1 MKNKQYL
8 LSLILVLNCLL
19 SCQKEIENINQS
31 NTNTLSWYIRPDTY
45 QKMDSTTAIPLIVK
59 LFTKDTLHAVSNA
72 DITFELQSDNAEL
85 VSNTVTTDSNGVA
98 SNEIYFLNP
107 SDSVVIEIHSK
118 AAFRTLY
125 KRFVITESKYSSL
138 KRVYQDTLILMKNTD
153 YINNGLGIEI
163 EDHYGKLVK
172 KEKVKYEVIEG
183 DALLNGEKTIFATT
197 TDNGIPQ
204 DLHFTTG
211 SQNSVI
217 RASVD
222 DQLFIDFQLIVV
234 DPIEVQL
241 HFDTQSDRITWNEN
255 TQNLPYSFE
264 LLSNYDSYK
273 NTFADTLKISGE
285 QNSFINSDIIYGKNH
300 TYRVDIIPHH
310 TGLPKIEGVN
320 KTISSSNVININ
332 EGMRSY
338 LIDSE
343 SERIYV
349 TTKNNN
355 SLYIYDFQ
363 RKLIHK
369 QFIGVNLQNMCL
381 FDNKLYIVIS
391 GEEKIGVLDLDS
403 YAMEYIDFGRHLS
416 THRLFDVQVKSEG
429 ELYFSAYSTESYRDP
444 FIGHLNLKTGIVKKF
459 PASYNNET
467 PYIKEDKDGKL
478 YYNQWNNELVI
489 LDKKTD
495 QIIETNLKMNV
506 HYMDFSSSGKYIG
519 YSRHIYN
526 SNDFSIFHNL
536 GYYSWQFCF
545 SPDEKY
551 FYRYND
557 SKYIIQKHPMNAL
570 GDASEVVDIQIS
582 YMKLHHMQTNQSN
595 DIMILVSE
603 DKFDFIYGFDKM

>member
-8 LSLILVLNCLL
+8 LSLLLALNCLF

-45 QKMDSTTAIPLIVK
+45 QKVDSTTAIPLIVK

-107 SDSVVIEIHSK
+107 SDSVTIEIHSK
-118 AAFRTLY
+118 AAFRTLF
-125 KRFVITESKYSSL
+125 KRFVITESRYSSL
-138 KRVYQDTLILMKNTD
+138 KSVYQDTLILMKNTD
-153 YINNGLGIEI
+153 YVNNGLGIEI

-222 DQLFIDFQLIVV
+222 DQLFIDFQLIIV
-234 DPIEVQL
+234 DPIDAQVQ
-241 HFDTQSDRITWNEN
+241 FDTQYDHITWSEN

-285 QNSFINSDIIYGKNH
+285 QNSFTNTDIIYGKNH
-300 TYRVDIIPHH
+300 TYRVDIVPHN
-310 TGLPKIEGVN
+310 TGLPKIEGIN

-338 LIDSE
+338 LTDSE

-369 QFIGVNLQNMCL
+369 QYIGVNLQRMCL

-403 YAMEYIDFGRHLS
+403 YAIEYIDFERHLS
-416 THRLFDVQVKSEG
+416 THRLFDVQMQSKG
-429 ELYFSAYSTESYRDP
+429 ELYFSAYSTENYGAP
-444 FIGHLNLKTGIVKKF
+444 FIGRLNLETGIVKKF
-459 PASYNNET
+459 PVNYSNET
-467 PYIKEDKDGKL
+467 PYIKLDKEGKL
-478 YYNQWNNELVI
+478 YYSRGTKDLHI
-489 LDKKTD
+489 LDKETD
-495 QIIETNLKMNV
+495 QLVDTGIDMSA
-506 HYMDFSSSGKYIG
+506 HAMQFSTSGKYIG
-519 YSRHIYN
+519 YSNGIYN
-526 SNDFSIFHNL
+526 SNDFSVYHNL

-551 FYRYND
+551 FYRSND
-557 SKYIIQKHPMNAL
+557 SKHTIQKHPMNAL
-570 GDASEVVDIQIS
+570 GDASKVVDIQIS
-582 YMKLHHMQTNQSN
+582 YINFNHMTINKSN
-595 DIMILVSE
+595 DIMILVSK